1 MYPQK
6 SQEGGEVMNTL
17 TLEDLRLILSTIEGD
32 RQGTW
37 GSDRGDR
44 LDLLGDKVLRII
56 KAKAEGVEL

>member
-1 MYPQK
+1 M
-6 SQEGGEVMNTL
+6 TAL

-44 LDLLGDKVLRII
+44 LALLADKVKREI
-56 KAKAEGVEL
+56 KEINE